1 MYVVIPSYPQMLT
14 KLASCHKP
22 AKQLVSFPVAWVNIV
37 DCFIAKDLHA
47 LSSTK
52 AHLEITAGLHS
63 AAGYIHTVLYRLL
76 WMWEMAEFG
85 PLDIGCWAK
94 NDLIFSR

>member
-14 KLASCHKP
+14 KLTFCHKLE
-22 AKQLVSFPVAWVNIV
+22 KQLVRFPVAWVNIV
-37 DCFIAKDLHA
+37 NCFIVKDLHT
-47 LSSTK
+47 LSSTE

-63 AAGYIHTVLYRLL
+63 AASYIHTVLYWLL

-85 PLDIGCWAK
+85 PLDIGY
-94 NDLIFSR
+94 